1 MECGLDRLRLFTVP
15 SIPYPITK
23 TAINS
28 IRHIIVKKVEYPS
41 QQPEWQYKYLI

>member
-1 MECGLDRLRLFTVP
+1 MECGLDQLRLFTVP

-28 IRHIIVKKVEYPS
+28 IRHIIVKIVEYPS

>member
-1 MECGLDRLRLFTVP
+1 MECGLDQLRLFTVP

-28 IRHIIVKKVEYPS
+28 ISHIIVKKVEYPS
-41 QQPEWQYKYLI
+41 QQPE